1 MILGNNI
8 VTLPNIS
15 GTRMKLHY
23 TKPSPYARKVIATA
37 RELHLASRIE
47 LVEVTTPTMPTNAN
61 PALARENPLVKVP
74 VLETDDGDRLFDSV
88 VIAEYLDSIAGGR
101 LFPQGDALRW
111 RALKLHAL
119 ADGAMDAGVLVR
131 LESVRPEAYRWPAWI
146 DAQRGKVTGALTHIE
161 DNPSLLE
168 GEFHIGH
175 IALVCALEWLDFRQ
189 IIPAWSSGR
198 PRLTD
203 WHRSVTDRPSLAA
216 TRPS

>member
-1 MILGNNI
+1 
-8 VTLPNIS
+8 
-15 GTRMKLHY
+15 MKLHY

-37 RELHLASRIE
+37 RELQLASKIE
-47 LVEVTTPTMPTNAN
+47 LVEVTAPTMPTNAN

-74 VLETDDGDRLFDSV
+74 VLEMDDGDRLFDSV
-88 VIAEYLDSIAGGR
+88 VIAEYLDAMAGGR
-101 LFPQGDALRW
+101 LFPKDDALRW

-146 DAQRGKVTGALTHIE
+146 DAQRGKVIGALTHIE
-161 DNPSLLE
+161 GSPSLLE

-189 IIPAWSSGR
+189 IVPTWSFGR
-198 PRLTD
+198 PRLTE
-203 WHRSVTDRPSLAA
+203 WHRSVAERPALVA
-216 TRPS
+216 TRPQ